1 VDEVGFD
8 VIRQFAHFLGE
19 ILAHLIDRVGD
30 LRKDFS
36 FRRHDY
42 PHLALSAITL
52 RRRSLM
58 ENRASALTQ
67 TIINTM

>member
-1 VDEVGFD
+1 
-8 VIRQFAHFLGE
+8 
-19 ILAHLIDRVGD
+19 

-52 RRRSLM
+52 RRCSLF
-58 ENRASALTQ
+58 EKRASALTQ
-67 TIINTM
+67 TIINAI